1 MCLVDLPIFVYA
13 SKTGPSVNVRS
24 TDILKS
30 RIKTFT
36 LEQQLFLSEFVLRA
50 HQILGPR
57 SGHANEFSL
66 LAAGAG
72 SFVKWGISSDV
83 TGLLINSKVGLCQE
97 NLNRRGGLAFG
108 EESLC
113 PGSRACLLQA
123 GLSDPLM
130 PWVNELLTQ
139 EGKKRYKE

>member
-36 LEQQLFLSEFVLRA
+36 LEQQLFLSEFVLRT

-66 LAAGAG
+66 LAAG

-83 TGLLINSKVGLCQE
+83 TGLLISSKVGLCQE
-97 NLNRRGGLAFG
+97 NLNLRGGLAFG

-113 PGSRACLLQA
+113 PGSRVCLLQA
-123 GLSDPLM
+123 GLSEPLM
-130 PWVNELLTQ
+130 PWVNVLLTQ